1 MWNKVGKIALP
12 LLLIAI
18 VMTTMLGGCGTT
30 TTTAKPVTTTPAK
43 TTAPASTT
51 PAVVAPTQN
60 EIVIGASRDMS
71 GPQAG
76 FEAYGA
82 WPLFKMWAAEVN
94 AKGGLVVSGKKLP
107 VRLIEYD
114 DASDT
119 AACIRNLEKLIT
131 QDKVDFLFGSTG
143 TSMLFAS
150 APIAN
155 KYKKIMICAE
165 GGATTMEKQMFSLPY
180 VFLTCNYSTRFQMP
194 MFAKI
199 CAEKGAKTA
208 FVIYMN
214 DLHGAEYN
222 ASFQGEAA
230 LNGITILDAVS
241 IPVTITDMN
250 SVIQAAKASN
260 ADICCMFCYP
270 GQNIL
275 FLDAAPKLNY
285 NPKILLMGPGL
296 NTGAFRAI
304 FGDKLQGIV
313 GEGAWNGKS
322 SAGAKEFEA
331 KALANKEI
339 GEGNIDYWGAL
350 VYYSVAQWFGQV
362 IEKAGTLDTEVI
374 RQLMYTSHFP
384 TAMGDFYFERFGDQ
398 GGAMIAE
405 AAYAGQIG
413 QWQSGVFEVI
423 DLDKHQTAPMI
434 YPKPVWPAN

>member
-1 MWNKVGKIALP
+1 MWSKVGKLALP
-12 LLLIAI
+12 LLLALI
-18 VMTTMLGGCGTT
+18 VLVTMLPGCSSGGTD
-30 TTTAKPVTTTPAK
+30 K
-43 TTAPASTT
+43 T
-51 PAVVAPTQN
+51 

-82 WPLFKMWAAEVN
+82 WPLFKMWAAEIN
-94 AKGGLVVSGKKLP
+94 AAGGLQVGDKKLP

-119 AACIRNLEKLIT
+119 AACIRNLEKLCT
-131 QDKVDFLFGSTG
+131 EDKVDFLFGSTG

-165 GGATTMEKQMFSLPY
+165 GGATTMEKQMESLPY

-208 FVIYMN
+208 FVCYMN

-241 IPVTITDMN
+241 VPVTLTDIN
-250 SVIQAAKASN
+250 SVVQSAKASN
-260 ADICCMFCYP
+260 ADIFCMFCYP
-270 GQNIL
+270 NLNML
-275 FLDAAPKLNY
+275 FLDAAPKLDY

-304 FGDKLQGIV
+304 YGNLLQGIV

-322 SAGAKEFEA
+322 SAGAKEFET
-331 KALANKEI
+331 KALANPEI

-350 VYYSVAQWFGQV
+350 VYYSVAQFFGQA
-362 IEKAGTLDTEVI
+362 ITKAGTLDNEKVREV
-374 RQLMYTSHFP
+374 MYKEHFP
-384 TAMGDFYFERFGDQ
+384 TAMGDFYFERFGPN
-398 GGAMIAE
+398 GGAMIAQ

-413 QWQSGVFEVI
+413 QWQNGVFEVI
-423 DLDKHQTAPMI
+423 DLDKHKTADMI
-434 YPKPVWPAN
+434 YPKPPWSK